1 MYGRRREML
10 AGKQLKTPSLSRYCF
25 PALRLRAGTPL
36 CERLETANPKLVTA
50 DNSRDLEKLIVFN
63 DTLLLWYAFFIFVIV
78 GRVSSVG
85 RALDYRVGGCGLDSR
100 GRTNTQGLKITEK

>member
-85 RALDYRVGGCGLDSR
+85 RALDLQSGRLRVRFPGPDQYSGS
-100 GRTNTQGLKITEK
+100 